1 MSWPDPTPRPAPLA
15 STARPRLLQL
25 LADHRNQHGVRGTAL
40 LLGYSP
46 ATVCC
51 VLKGNYMASPD
62 NLLRRV
68 SERLSDTDNWLGA
81 LRAECE
87 RTSQA
92 QAAQRIGCSGTTVS
106 QVLSG
111 SYAASPIRI
120 ERRVRGELMGAQC
133 NCPVM
138 GDVSTRVCQDVQERT
153 PGKHGAGIGNPQH
166 AQAWHACRG
175 SGRFARAGQCPHFN
189 GAGARPA
196 APSTPPTTQE
206 A

>member
-1 MSWPDPTPRPAPLA
+1 MSSSTTPT
-15 STARPRLLQL
+15 
-25 LADHRNQHGVRGTAL
+25 V
-40 LLGYSP
+40 
-46 ATVCC
+46 
-51 VLKGNYMASPD
+51 
-62 NLLRRV
+62 
-68 SERLSDTDNWLGA
+68 WLVT

-92 QAAQRIGCSGTTVS
+92 QAATRLGVSGTTVS

-111 SYAASPIRI
+111 TYAANPVRI
-120 ERRVRGELMGAQC
+120 ERRVRGELLGEQC

-138 GDVSTRVCQDVQERT
+138 GDVNTRVCQDVQERT

-175 SGRFARAGQCPHFN
+175 NGRFAKAGVCPHFN

-196 APSTPPTTQE
+196 AKPQE
-206 A
+206 P